1 MSKSLVSIHSPRKQE
16 GASAVEYGLILG
28 LIAVAIII
36 ILGTMGTQLNDLF
49 TFVSDQLPTGG

>member
-1 MSKSLVSIHSPRKQE
+1 
-16 GASAVEYGLILG
+16 
-28 LIAVAIII
+28 VAIII